1 MFTRTLSF
9 TDSLCSIR
17 GRFRTDTANASNP
30 PPSSPPPV
38 SSGDALYEQ
47 LSAIRKSLW
56 QVDSLDEDTV
66 KAALEWLVAMESSV
80 ESDKH
85 LRNKNSWLQKIW
97 VLRSACLLKEESL
110 ALKEESLVD
119 KFSFE
124 RYEDARNLLKKALA
138 LKGTGSD
145 ALMRFKEPLKALS
158 RHLDTIAFLDSIQV
172 THMKRA
178 MRASGERIKRFEI
191 KTEAA
196 IQEGRLSEAEQYAI
210 HSRRVRVPELPLR
223 MSAGLTLFAQKDC
236 FQKAY
241 DFLDGELPKIADG
254 LLCLAL
260 SKDRHSEAR
269 RVASPR

>member
-1 MFTRTLSF
+1 MFTRTF
-9 TDSLCSIR
+9 SLTNSLYSIS
-17 GRFRTDTANASNP
+17 GSSSADTVNASEP
-30 PPSSPPPV
+30 SSSSPPV
-38 SSGDALYEQ
+38 SPGDALYEQ
-47 LSAIRKSLW
+47 LSVIRKSLW

-66 KAALEWLVAMESSV
+66 KVALERLVALEASI
-80 ESDKH
+80 ESDEH

-97 VLRSACLLKEESL
+97 VLRSACLLKGEVL
-110 ALKEESLVD
+110 ADE
-119 KFSFE
+119 FSSE
-124 RYEDARNLLKKALA
+124 RCYAARDLLKRALT
-138 LKGTGSD
+138 LNDTGAD
-145 ALMRFKEPLKALS
+145 ALMRYKEPLKALS
-158 RHLDTIAFLDSIQV
+158 RHMDTIAFLDSIQV
-172 THMKRA
+172 THMEWA
-178 MRASGERIKRFEI
+178 MRASGERIRRFTI

-269 RVASPR
+269 RVISPR

>member
-1 MFTRTLSF
+1 MFTRTFSLTGSLS
-9 TDSLCSIR
+9 SIS
-17 GRFRTDTANASNP
+17 GSSSADTVNISK
-30 PPSSPPPV
+30 PSSSSPPV

-66 KAALEWLVAMESSV
+66 KAALERLVAMESSI
-80 ESDKH
+80 ESDEH

-110 ALKEESLVD
+110 AD
-119 KFSFE
+119 DFSSE
-124 RYEDARNLLKKALA
+124 RCEDARNLLKKALA

-158 RHLDTIAFLDSIQV
+158 RHMDTIAFLDSIQV
-172 THMKRA
+172 THMEQA
-178 MRASGERIKRFEI
+178 ARASRERIKRFTI

-236 FQKAY
+236 FQTAY
-241 DFLDGELPKIADG
+241 AFLDGELPKIADG